1 MSTISACELI
11 MLTNNK
17 TGDWLSSKFKEEL
30 EKLVDIARKNK
41 HDRIKKYKKQKEE
54 SLIFK
59 MDKMEKVKF
68 ENELKLKRAIDEKEY
83 LTEKMM

>member
-17 TGDWLSSKFKEEL
+17 TGDWLSSKFNEEL

>member
-30 EKLVDIARKNK
+30 EKLVDIARK
-41 HDRIKKYKKQKEE
+41 KKN
-54 SLIFK
+54 
-59 MDKMEKVKF
+59 MT
-68 ENELKLKRAIDEKEY
+68 ELKNIKNEK
-83 LTEKMM
+83 KKV